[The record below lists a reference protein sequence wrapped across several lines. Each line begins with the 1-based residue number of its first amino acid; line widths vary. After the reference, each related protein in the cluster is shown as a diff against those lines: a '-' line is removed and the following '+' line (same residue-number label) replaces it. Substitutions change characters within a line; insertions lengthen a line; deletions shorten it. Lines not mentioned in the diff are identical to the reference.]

1 MSQKTRELPILPHEK
16 NYLPYDIVLNIMGRL
31 PAKSIMRLRFISKSL
46 DSSITTPNF
55 ISTHLNNNKDDDHR
69 YLIHMPLTFSSNGP
83 VCTIAFDR
91 TFDTIS
97 ELEIPNESCFN
108 RAYLFASCNGLLCFY
123 NYSNVIYL
131 WNPSIRKFKKLPHT
145 ILKKF
150 NNVAL
155 GFTYCSE
162 NNDYKVVRILFD
174 CFFST
179 VPLPLPLPEAEVYS
193 LSSDSWRRVK
203 IPLLINVRNS
213 MFPTP
218 LVGGAL
224 HWIADFMEGPENHM
238 KILSFDVNSETFRV
252 LTLPDGSNDAN
263 TSRASLASFKGKL
276 AFLTWGYAEKASIQC
291 SIWVMREY
299 DVVESWNK
307 LFVLPF
313 DGVPCFIAFT
323 EYGSLLTWCMNLR
336 VEDQALK
343 TVLIDNKTV
352 QKKDPAIQLPSV
364 VVTFME
370 SLVLLDGANMVSY

>member
-1 MSQKTRELPILPHEK
+1 M
-16 NYLPYDIVLNIMGRL
+16 IV
-31 PAKSIMRLRFISKSL
+31 SFQ
-46 DSSITTPNF
+46 
-55 ISTHLNNNKDDDHR
+55 
-69 YLIHMPLTFSSNGP
+69 
-83 VCTIAFDR
+83 
-91 TFDTIS
+91 
-97 ELEIPNESCFN
+97 
-108 RAYLFASCNGLLCFY
+108 LC
-123 NYSNVIYL
+123 
-131 WNPSIRKFKKLPHT
+131 
-145 ILKKF
+145 
-150 NNVAL
+150 
-155 GFTYCSE
+155 
-162 NNDYKVVRILFD
+162 
-174 CFFST
+174 
-179 VPLPLPLPEAEVYS
+179 S
-193 LSSDSWRRVK
+193 LSSDSWRGVK
-203 IPLLINVRNS
+203 IPFLINVRNS

-224 HWIADFMEGPENHM
+224 HWIAD
-238 KILSFDVNSETFRV
+238 
-252 LTLPDGSNDAN
+252 
-263 TSRASLASFKGKL
+263 FKGKL